1 MILPCLVVADST
13 TFATAASICISGL
26 DPHTAKLLRCTGS
39 HPDVFAVVQA
49 LTRKAMSSSDTLSSP
64 PVPGGA
70 HAAAS
75 HDATPGDLIVGVIV
89 GRISQSFDVFVF
101 GLGCVL
107 ASPRAFFPFASQL
120 EGMFYAFAVLALG
133 FIARPLGSMFFRV
146 LQCNFG
152 LATKL
157 TIALFMLGM
166 ATAGIAFMPGYA
178 TLGGWAILAIAVLR
192 FGQGF
197 ALGGSWNGLA
207 SLAALLAPRERRGW
221 YAMLAQLG
229 EPIGFILAAGLFAF
243 IWSSLAPEDF
253 FAWGW
258 RYPFFVAFAVNVVAL
273 FARLRMVVA
282 PRYAEQLEHRDLEPS
297 PLRETFRSQGL
308 NIALGAFAPLASYAL
323 FYLVTIFGLSWALLF
338 TKMSTTEFLLVQIV
352 GALIGIPCMLLSGR
366 IADRFGRRT
375 TLGVCGVLIAVYSG
389 WTALMLSGGTI
400 QAYLFILFGFA
411 LLGFSHAQAAG
422 AVSSGFRSEF
432 RYTGAMITSDLG
444 WLIGAG
450 FAPLVVL
457 ALAAF
462 LGVDYVGLYLLSGAA
477 GTLGALW
484 ISARRGRLPND

>member
-1 MILPCLVVADST
+1 
-13 TFATAASICISGL
+13 
-26 DPHTAKLLRCTGS
+26 
-39 HPDVFAVVQA
+39 
-49 LTRKAMSSSDTLSSP
+49 MSSSDTLTHSP
-64 PVPGGA
+64 TGNP
-70 HAAAS
+70 HAE
-75 HDATPGDLIVGVIV
+75 HVTPGDLAVGVIV

-107 ASPRAFFPFASQL
+107 AFPKAFFPFASQL
-120 EGMFYAFAVLALG
+120 DGVFYAFAIFALG
-133 FIARPLGSMFFRV
+133 FIARPLGSMFFQV
-146 LQCNFG
+146 LQRHFG

-166 ATAGIAFMPGYA
+166 ATAGIAFMPGYE
-178 TLGGWAILAIAVLR
+178 TLGAWAIAALAVLR

-197 ALGGSWNGLA
+197 AMGGSWNGLA
-207 SLAALLAPRERRGW
+207 SLTALMAPRERRGW

-229 EPIGFILAAGLFAF
+229 EPIGFILAAGLFAY
-243 IWSSLAPEDF
+243 IWSSLSPDDF

-282 PRYAEQLEHRDLEPS
+282 PRYAAQLQHRELEPAS
-297 PLRETFRSQGL
+297 MRELVRSQGG
-308 NIALGAFAPLASYAL
+308 NIVLGAFAPLGSYAL

-338 TKMSTTEFLLVQIV
+338 TQQSATGFLLVQIV
-352 GALIGIPCMLLSGR
+352 GALVAIPCMFLSGWV
-366 IADRFGRRT
+366 ADRFGRRT
-375 TLGVCGVLIAVYSG
+375 TLAVCGVLIAIYSG
-389 WTALMLSGGTI
+389 WTALMLSGGTL
-400 QAYLFILFGFA
+400 QGYLFIIFGFA

-422 AVSSGFRSEF
+422 AVNSNFPPEF

-450 FAPLVVL
+450 FGPLAAL
-457 ALAAF
+457 ALAYF
-462 LGVDYVGLYLLSGAA
+462 LGVDYVGVYLLSGAA

-484 ISARRGRLPND
+484 FARRRNAFPND

>member
-1 MILPCLVVADST
+1 MSTSDSLT
-13 TFATAASICISGL
+13 NPPASGRPQAGI
-26 DPHTAKLLRCTGS
+26 P
-39 HPDVFAVVQA
+39 PDEHV
-49 LTRKAMSSSDTLSSP
+49 
-64 PVPGGA
+64 
-70 HAAAS
+70 
-75 HDATPGDLIVGVIV
+75 TPGDLAVGVIV

-107 ASPRAFFPFASQL
+107 AFPEAYFPFASRL
-120 EGMFYAFAVLALG
+120 DGMFYAFAIFALG
-133 FIARPLGSMFFRV
+133 FIARPLGSMFFLV
-146 LQCNFG
+146 LQRQFG

-178 TLGGWAILAIAVLR
+178 TLGWWSIVALALLR

-197 ALGGSWNGLA
+197 GLGGSWNGLA
-207 SLAALLAPRERRGW
+207 SLTALMAPRERRGW

-229 EPIGFILAAGLFAF
+229 EPIGFILAAGLFAY
-243 IWSSLAPEDF
+243 IWSSLPAEDF
-253 FAWGW
+253 YAWGW

-282 PRYAEQLEHRDLEPS
+282 PRYAEQMQHRDLEPS
-297 PLRETFRSQGL
+297 PIRETFRSQGI

-323 FYLVTIFGLSWALLF
+323 FYLVTVFGLSWALLF
-338 TKMSTTEFLLVQIV
+338 THMSATEFLLVQII
-352 GALIGIPCMLLSGR
+352 GALVAIPCMLLSGW
-366 IADRFGRRT
+366 IADRFGRRM
-375 TLGVCGVLIAVYSG
+375 TLAVCGVLIAIYSG
-389 WTALMLSGGTI
+389 WTALMLSGGTV
-400 QAYLFILFGFA
+400 QSYLFILVGFA

-422 AVSSGFRSEF
+422 AVNSSFRSEF
-432 RYTGAMITSDLG
+432 RFTGAMITSDLG

-457 ALAAF
+457 ALARF
-462 LGVDYVGLYLLSGAA
+462 LGTDYVGLYLLSGAV

-484 ISARRGRLPND
+484 LSARRGRLPND

>member
-1 MILPCLVVADST
+1 MP
-13 TFATAASICISGL
+13 
-26 DPHTAKLLRCTGS
+26 P
-39 HPDVFAVVQA
+39 
-49 LTRKAMSSSDTLSSP
+49 SDTLTNP
-64 PVPGGA
+64 PRPGRA
-70 HAAAS
+70 HAGNS
-75 HDATPGDLIVGVIV
+75 RVEHVTPGDIAVGVIV

-107 ASPRAFFPFASQL
+107 AFPKAFFPFASQL
-120 EGMFYAFAVLALG
+120 DGMFYAFAIFALG
-133 FIARPLGSMFFRV
+133 FIARPLGSMFFLV
-146 LQCNFG
+146 LQRHLG

-178 TLGGWAILAIAVLR
+178 TLGGWAITALAVLR

-197 ALGGSWNGLA
+197 SLGGSWNGLA
-207 SLAALLAPRERRGW
+207 SLTALMAPRERRGW

-229 EPIGFILAAGLFAF
+229 EPIGFILAAGLFAY
-243 IWSSLAPEDF
+243 IWSSLTPEDF

-282 PRYAEQLEHRDLEPS
+282 PRYAEQMTHRDLEPS
-297 PLRETFRSQGL
+297 PIRETFRSQGI

-338 TKMSTTEFLLVQIV
+338 TQMSTTGFLLLQVI
-352 GALIGIPCMLLSGR
+352 GALVAIPCMLLSGR
-366 IADRFGRRT
+366 IADRFGRRA
-375 TLGVCGVLIAVYSG
+375 TLAVCGVLIAIYSG
-389 WTALMLSGGTI
+389 WTALMLSGGTV
-400 QAYLFILFGFA
+400 QGYLFILVGFA

-422 AVSSGFRSEF
+422 AVNSNFNSEF

-457 ALAAF
+457 ALAQFA
-462 LGVDYVGLYLLSGAA
+462 GMDYVGVYLLSGAA

-484 ISARRGRLPND
+484 ISRRRGRLPND